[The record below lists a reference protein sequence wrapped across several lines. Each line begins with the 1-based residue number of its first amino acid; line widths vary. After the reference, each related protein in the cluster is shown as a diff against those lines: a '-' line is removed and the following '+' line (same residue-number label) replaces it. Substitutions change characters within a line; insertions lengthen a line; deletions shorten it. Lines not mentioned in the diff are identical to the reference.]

1 MPPQSDLSVSF
12 DLENSAALA
21 YLLTRPYEFA
31 GETVDSLIRQLRDV
45 WNSYLTQGI
54 REGMTI
60 AELTEQ
66 VQRAFKG
73 TERAEWWRARRIAR
87 TEAIGSANMGTAA
100 AYRQANVPFKTWVT
114 SMDGRVRDNHRP
126 MNNVSVPTTEKFRLP
141 DGSLMESPGDPAGGP
156 ANVVHCRCDLYA
168 AWAAPS
174 PDNGRFSTFQQ
185 TE

>member
-1 MPPQSDLSVSF
+1 MPQSNLSVSF

-31 GETVDSLIRQLRDV
+31 SETIDSLIRQLRDV

-100 AYRQANVPFKTWVT
+100 AYRQANVPWKTWA
-114 SMDGRVRDNHRP
+114 SMRDGRVRDSHRA

-141 DGSLMESPGDPAGGP
+141 SGVEGESPGDPAMG
-156 ANVVHCRCDLYA
+156 AAETCHCRCALMAD
-168 AWAAPS
+168 WAPPS
-174 PDNGRFSTFQQ
+174 VDNGRFSTFQP
-185 TE
+185 E

>member
-1 MPPQSDLSVSF
+1 MADNISVSF

-31 GETVDSLIRQLRDV
+31 GETIDSLTRRIRDV

-60 AELTEQ
+60 AELTKE

-87 TEAIGSANMGTAA
+87 TEAIGAANMGTAA
-100 AYRQANVPFKTWVT
+100 AYRQANVPWKVWVT
-114 SMDGRVRDNHRP
+114 MMDGRVRDSHRA
-126 MNNVSVPTTEKFRLP
+126 MNNVSVPTTDKFRLP
-141 DGSLMESPGDPAGGP
+141 SGGEGEGPGDPALG
-156 ANVVHCRCDLYA
+156 AAEICHCRCGLFA

-174 PDNGRFSTFQQ
+174 ADNGRFSTFQA
-185 TE
+185 E